1 MENAHYHFLKVP
13 PMINVLISKDLL
25 HCKCKTNFKLG
36 NVASFLDGVSL
47 QSCRL
52 YRIYALIL
60 IIHIRHAALTDFY
73 YILEIITFYYE

>member
-13 PMINVLISKDLL
+13 PMINVLMSKDLL
-25 HCKCKTNFKLG
+25 HCKYKTNLKLG
-36 NVASFLDGVSL
+36 NVTSFLDGVSL

-60 IIHIRHAALTDFY
+60 IIHRRYAALKYFY
-73 YILEIITFYYE
+73 LLEIITFYYE

>member
-52 YRIYALIL
+52 Y
-60 IIHIRHAALTDFY
+60 
-73 YILEIITFYYE
+73 